1 MKKQYLL
8 LLSSFLLMPITFNN
22 NNYLA
27 KADLIINEDDNDALA
42 TISHIRNN
50 LDQLNQERAAAGYLT
65 SVTSFTTM
73 DITINSYTE
82 ENIAGFLLD
91 FDGDKGYIVIG
102 PNMRYYDLSFV
113 GNSPVPSGHN
123 NRRYYSDYKG
133 YYYINNENEQID
145 IGFPNQPDSGTTA
158 VEIMDGQLAAG
169 ESLITDVQAYND
181 DKYGTSFIY
190 TREHT
195 VYNRVN
201 VAGYM
206 DMHLSFYYIWD
217 GIKMTYPDLGGYT
230 AGYSAGKFLAFAT
243 NNTTYNN
250 ENKIISYTPGVNE
263 NANYNAMLEKGYS
276 SSSSR
281 EISQFTYDYR
291 SNIISVA
298 GSDEGARASEVVQA
312 LSNMYGS
319 SITYQSYTEYS
330 FARTDMNMLDN
341 NQPVIFEFNDSDY
354 YGERTVI
361 VCGYK
366 LYTRTKSFLGVTK
379 TDIRF
384 YLEYKDGITREQ
396 SMWFDFNF
404 CLNKIGQMYS
414 IGVA

>member
-298 GSDEGARASEVVQA
+298 GSDEGVRASEVVQA

>member
-8 LLSSFLLMPITFNN
+8 LLSSFLLMPITFN

-82 ENIAGFLLD
+82 ENIYGFLLD

-102 PNMRYYDLSFV
+102 PDMRYYDLSFV
-113 GNSPVPSGHN
+113 GNSPVPSGRN
-123 NRRYYSDYKG
+123 VSRFYSDYKG
-133 YYYINNENEQID
+133 YYYINSENEQIN
-145 IGFPNQPDSGTTA
+145 IGFPNQPDSGTSA

-169 ESLITDVQAYND
+169 ESLIVDVQAYND

-190 TREHT
+190 TKEHT

-206 DMHLSFYYIWD
+206 DMHLSFYYNWD

-243 NNTTYNN
+243 NNSTYNN

-263 NANYNAMLEKGYS
+263 NVNYNAMLEKGYS

-319 SITYQSYTEYS
+319 SMTYQSYTEYS
-330 FARTDMNMLDN
+330 FARTDMDMLDN

-366 LYTRTKSFLGVTK
+366 LYTRTKYFIGVTK